1 MVPFAVSST
10 TIGPA
15 PWDFSTGCWA
25 CASGSAA
32 AGIARAN
39 RMRRDLSRFDKLT
52 YLRDANLRADVDEHA
67 LRAQRIHRAADVL
80 PPGHQIEVNDRPPAA
95 RRRGVERVLGLL
107 GAARPHPSQ
116 PVRDAVNVRVDA
128 DVVGARVR
136 DAHPQVGAVATDT
149 LQR

>member
-15 PWDFSTGCWA
+15 PGDFSTGCWA

-32 AGIARAN
+32 AAIASAN
-39 RMRRDLSRFDKLT
+39 RMTRDLSRFDKLT

-80 PPGHQIEVNDRPPAA
+80 PPGHQIEVDDRPPASG
-95 RRRGVERVLGLL
+95 RRLVERALGLL
-107 GAARPHPSQ
+107 RGAGPHPPQ
-116 PVRDAVNVRVDA
+116 AVRDAVHMGIDA
-128 DVVGARVR
+128 DVVAARVR
-136 DAHPQVGAVATDT
+136 EDQHQVG
-149 LQR
+149 